1 MDNQHRNEWY
11 GPEATTFKK
20 YKDYNLINYQ
30 CEGTGICMD
39 YSLFS
44 GIDLIFMDFNCSHTF
59 REPMVN
65 RDILDIRH
73 YRQGRVEFEFQN
85 QKVFH
90 MRENEFCINT
100 LANMPASYSFPFE
113 KCSGVSLVIDRD
125 SIDSSTIHQFSLYGI
140 DIRNLG
146 EHLELDIHWYICKT
160 PENLHHM
167 LGAMICTFGIH
178 NIHQRTNITE
188 GGVIGLMLLI
198 EHWLNI
204 SPAYITPVLDTAC
217 YALAFKFLG
226 TNFIKLSI
234 ISTIFISG
242 FYKIWEQ
249 FPPMLSDLSS
259 YPLIAAILGGIFVGV
274 GVGIIVKQGGSSG
287 GDDAL
292 ALAISHA
299 LHWKLSRSYLFT
311 DVVVLVLSVTY
322 IPLTKIIF
330 SLITVTVSSHLI
342 DWIRDYKTKNDHIT

>member
-160 PENLHHM
+160 PENLHHIFDE
-167 LGAMICTFGIH
+167 LYEAKGKESATYFRIKILELLYH
-178 NIHQRTNITE
+178 VQKLRSEDRYAAVYYSKEHIEIVKRARK
-188 GGVIGLMLLI
+188 LLI
-198 EHWLNI
+198 GDLETKIPLESLIAGENI
-204 SPAYITPVLDTAC
+204 SMVTFQAIFKQIYGDSPYTHLKKYKMNCAAVRLREGKDSISEIAVSLGYSNASKFSK
-217 YALAFKFLG
+217 AFQDVFGLLPKDYRRQ
-226 TNFIKLSI
+226 KQSI
-234 ISTIFISG
+234 
-242 FYKIWEQ
+242 
-249 FPPMLSDLSS
+249 
-259 YPLIAAILGGIFVGV
+259 
-274 GVGIIVKQGGSSG
+274 
-287 GDDAL
+287 
-292 ALAISHA
+292 
-299 LHWKLSRSYLFT
+299 
-311 DVVVLVLSVTY
+311 
-322 IPLTKIIF
+322 
-330 SLITVTVSSHLI
+330 
-342 DWIRDYKTKNDHIT
+342 

>member
-160 PENLHHM
+160 PENLHHIFDE
-167 LGAMICTFGIH
+167 LYEAKGKESATYFRIKILELLYH
-178 NIHQRTNITE
+178 VQKLRSEDRYAAVYYSKEHIEIVKRARK
-188 GGVIGLMLLI
+188 LLI
-198 EHWLNI
+198 GDLETKIPLESLIAGENI
-204 SPAYITPVLDTAC
+204 SMVTFQAIFKQICGDSPYTHLKKYKMNCAAVRLREGKESISEIAVSLGYSNASKFSK
-217 YALAFKFLG
+217 AFQDVFGLLPKDYRRQ
-226 TNFIKLSI
+226 KQSI
-234 ISTIFISG
+234 
-242 FYKIWEQ
+242 
-249 FPPMLSDLSS
+249 
-259 YPLIAAILGGIFVGV
+259 
-274 GVGIIVKQGGSSG
+274 
-287 GDDAL
+287 
-292 ALAISHA
+292 
-299 LHWKLSRSYLFT
+299 
-311 DVVVLVLSVTY
+311 
-322 IPLTKIIF
+322 
-330 SLITVTVSSHLI
+330 
-342 DWIRDYKTKNDHIT
+342 

>member
-30 CEGTGICMD
+30 CEGTGTCMD

-160 PENLHHM
+160 PENLHHIFDE
-167 LGAMICTFGIH
+167 LYEAKGKESATYFRIKILELLYH
-178 NIHQRTNITE
+178 VQKLRSEDRYAAVYYSKEHIEIVKRARK
-188 GGVIGLMLLI
+188 LLI
-198 EHWLNI
+198 EDLETKIPLESLIAGENI
-204 SPAYITPVLDTAC
+204 SMVTFQAIFKQIYGDSPYTHLKKYKMNCAAVRLRERKESISEIAVSLGYSNASKFSK
-217 YALAFKFLG
+217 AFQDVFGLLPKDYRRQ
-226 TNFIKLSI
+226 KQSI
-234 ISTIFISG
+234 
-242 FYKIWEQ
+242 
-249 FPPMLSDLSS
+249 
-259 YPLIAAILGGIFVGV
+259 
-274 GVGIIVKQGGSSG
+274 
-287 GDDAL
+287 
-292 ALAISHA
+292 
-299 LHWKLSRSYLFT
+299 
-311 DVVVLVLSVTY
+311 
-322 IPLTKIIF
+322 
-330 SLITVTVSSHLI
+330 
-342 DWIRDYKTKNDHIT
+342 

>member
-160 PENLHHM
+160 PENLHHIFDE
-167 LGAMICTFGIH
+167 LYEAKGKESATYFRIKILELLYH
-178 NIHQRTNITE
+178 VQKLRSEDRYAAVYYSKEHIEIVKRARK
-188 GGVIGLMLLI
+188 LLI
-198 EHWLNI
+198 GDLETRIPLESLIAGENI
-204 SPAYITPVLDTAC
+204 SMVTFQAIFKQIYGDSPYTHLKKYKMNCAAVRLREGKESISEIAVSLGYSNASKFSK
-217 YALAFKFLG
+217 AFQDVFGLLPKDYRRQ
-226 TNFIKLSI
+226 KQSI
-234 ISTIFISG
+234 
-242 FYKIWEQ
+242 
-249 FPPMLSDLSS
+249 
-259 YPLIAAILGGIFVGV
+259 
-274 GVGIIVKQGGSSG
+274 
-287 GDDAL
+287 
-292 ALAISHA
+292 
-299 LHWKLSRSYLFT
+299 
-311 DVVVLVLSVTY
+311 
-322 IPLTKIIF
+322 
-330 SLITVTVSSHLI
+330 
-342 DWIRDYKTKNDHIT
+342 

>member
-160 PENLHHM
+160 PENLHHIFDE
-167 LGAMICTFGIH
+167 LYEAKGKESATYFRIKILELLYH
-178 NIHQRTNITE
+178 VQKLRSEDRYAAVYYSKEHIEIVKRARK
-188 GGVIGLMLLI
+188 LLI
-198 EHWLNI
+198 GDLETKIPLESLIAGENI
-204 SPAYITPVLDTAC
+204 SMVTFQAI
-217 YALAFKFLG
+217 FKQIYGDSPYTHL
-226 TNFIKLSI
+226 KK
-234 ISTIFISG
+234 
-242 FYKIWEQ
+242 YK
-249 FPPMLSDLSS
+249 MNC
-259 YPLIAAILGGIFVGV
+259 AAVRLRRRKGKYQRDCG
-274 GVGIIVKQGGSSG
+274 
-287 GDDAL
+287 
-292 ALAISHA
+292 
-299 LHWKLSRSYLFT
+299 LFR
-311 DVVVLVLSVTY
+311 
-322 IPLTKIIF
+322 I
-330 SLITVTVSSHLI
+330 
-342 DWIRDYKTKNDHIT
+342 

>member
-160 PENLHHM
+160 PENLHHIFDE
-167 LGAMICTFGIH
+167 LYEAKGKESATYFRIKILELLYH
-178 NIHQRTNITE
+178 VQKLRSEDRYAAVYYSKEHIEIVKRARK
-188 GGVIGLMLLI
+188 LLI
-198 EHWLNI
+198 GDLETKIPLESLIAGENI
-204 SPAYITPVLDTAC
+204 SMVTFQAI
-217 YALAFKFLG
+217 FKQIYGDSPYTHL
-226 TNFIKLSI
+226 KK
-234 ISTIFISG
+234 
-242 FYKIWEQ
+242 YKINCAAVRLREGKE
-249 FPPMLSDLSS
+249 SISE
-259 YPLIAAILGGIFVGV
+259 IAVSLGYSNASKFSKAFQDVFGLLPKDYRRQ
-274 GVGIIVKQGGSSG
+274 KQS
-287 GDDAL
+287 
-292 ALAISHA
+292 I
-299 LHWKLSRSYLFT
+299 
-311 DVVVLVLSVTY
+311 
-322 IPLTKIIF
+322 
-330 SLITVTVSSHLI
+330 
-342 DWIRDYKTKNDHIT
+342 

>member
-146 EHLELDIHWYICKT
+146 EHLELDIHWYIYKT
-160 PENLHHM
+160 QENLHHIFDE
-167 LGAMICTFGIH
+167 LYEAKGKESATYFRIKIL
-178 NIHQRTNITE
+178 E
-188 GGVIGLMLLI
+188 LLYHVQKLRSEDRYAAVYYSKEHI
-198 EHWLNI
+198 E
-204 SPAYITPVLDTAC
+204 
-217 YALAFKFLG
+217 
-226 TNFIKLSI
+226 
-234 ISTIFISG
+234 
-242 FYKIWEQ
+242 
-249 FPPMLSDLSS
+249 
-259 YPLIAAILGGIFVGV
+259 
-274 GVGIIVKQGGSSG
+274 IVKQARKLLI
-287 GDDAL
+287 GDL
-292 ALAISHA
+292 ET
-299 LHWKLSRSYLFT
+299 K
-311 DVVVLVLSVTY
+311 
-322 IPLTKIIF
+322 IPLE
-330 SLITVTVSSHLI
+330 SLIAGENISMVTFQAIFKQIYGDSPYTHLKKYKMNCAAVRLREGKESISEIAVSLGYSNASKFSKAFQDVFGLLPK
-342 DWIRDYKTKNDHIT
+342 DYRRQKQSI

>member
-125 SIDSSTIHQFSLYGI
+125 NIDSSTIHQFSLYGI

-160 PENLHHM
+160 PENLHHIFDE
-167 LGAMICTFGIH
+167 LYEAKGKESATYFRIKILELLYH
-178 NIHQRTNITE
+178 VQKLRSEDRYAAVYYSKEHIEIVKRARK
-188 GGVIGLMLLI
+188 LLI
-198 EHWLNI
+198 GDLETKIPLESLIAGENI
-204 SPAYITPVLDTAC
+204 SMVTFQAIFKQIYGDSPYTHLKKYKMNCAAVRLREGKESISEIAVSLGYSNASKFSK
-217 YALAFKFLG
+217 AFQDVFGLLPKDYRRQ
-226 TNFIKLSI
+226 KQSI
-234 ISTIFISG
+234 
-242 FYKIWEQ
+242 
-249 FPPMLSDLSS
+249 
-259 YPLIAAILGGIFVGV
+259 
-274 GVGIIVKQGGSSG
+274 
-287 GDDAL
+287 
-292 ALAISHA
+292 
-299 LHWKLSRSYLFT
+299 
-311 DVVVLVLSVTY
+311 
-322 IPLTKIIF
+322 
-330 SLITVTVSSHLI
+330 
-342 DWIRDYKTKNDHIT
+342 

>member
-1 MDNQHRNEWY
+1 M
-11 GPEATTFKK
+11 FKK
-20 YKDYNLINYQ
+20 CDGYNLINYQ

-160 PENLHHM
+160 PENLHHIFDE
-167 LGAMICTFGIH
+167 LYEAKGKESATYFRIKILELLYH
-178 NIHQRTNITE
+178 VQKLRSEDRYAAVYYSKEHIEIVKRARK
-188 GGVIGLMLLI
+188 LLI
-198 EHWLNI
+198 GDLETKIPLESLIAGENI
-204 SPAYITPVLDTAC
+204 SMVTFQAIFKQIYGDSLYTHLKKYKMNCAAVRLREGKESISEIAVSLGYSNASKFSK
-217 YALAFKFLG
+217 AFQDVFGLLPKDYRRQ
-226 TNFIKLSI
+226 KQSI
-234 ISTIFISG
+234 
-242 FYKIWEQ
+242 
-249 FPPMLSDLSS
+249 
-259 YPLIAAILGGIFVGV
+259 
-274 GVGIIVKQGGSSG
+274 
-287 GDDAL
+287 
-292 ALAISHA
+292 
-299 LHWKLSRSYLFT
+299 
-311 DVVVLVLSVTY
+311 
-322 IPLTKIIF
+322 
-330 SLITVTVSSHLI
+330 
-342 DWIRDYKTKNDHIT
+342 

>member
-146 EHLELDIHWYICKT
+146 EHLELDIHLYICKT
-160 PENLHHM
+160 PENLHHIFDE
-167 LGAMICTFGIH
+167 LYEAKGKESATYFRIKILELLYH
-178 NIHQRTNITE
+178 IQKLRSEDRYAAVYYSKEHIEIVKRARK
-188 GGVIGLMLLI
+188 LLI
-198 EHWLNI
+198 GDLETKIPLESLIAGENI
-204 SPAYITPVLDTAC
+204 SMVTFQAIFKQIYGDSPYTHLKKYKMNCAAVRLREGKESISEIAVSLGYSNASKFSK
-217 YALAFKFLG
+217 AFQDVFGLLPKDYRHQ
-226 TNFIKLSI
+226 KQSI
-234 ISTIFISG
+234 
-242 FYKIWEQ
+242 
-249 FPPMLSDLSS
+249 
-259 YPLIAAILGGIFVGV
+259 
-274 GVGIIVKQGGSSG
+274 
-287 GDDAL
+287 
-292 ALAISHA
+292 
-299 LHWKLSRSYLFT
+299 
-311 DVVVLVLSVTY
+311 
-322 IPLTKIIF
+322 
-330 SLITVTVSSHLI
+330 
-342 DWIRDYKTKNDHIT
+342 

>member
-160 PENLHHM
+160 PKNLHHIFDE
-167 LGAMICTFGIH
+167 LYEAKGKESATYFRIKILELLYH
-178 NIHQRTNITE
+178 VQKLRSEDRYAAVYYSKEHIEIVKRARK
-188 GGVIGLMLLI
+188 LLI
-198 EHWLNI
+198 GDLETKIPLESLIAGENI
-204 SPAYITPVLDTAC
+204 SMVTFQAIFKQIYGDSPYTHLKKYKMNCAAVRLREGKESISEIAVSLGYSNASKFSK
-217 YALAFKFLG
+217 AFQDVFGLLPKDYRRQ
-226 TNFIKLSI
+226 KQSI
-234 ISTIFISG
+234 
-242 FYKIWEQ
+242 
-249 FPPMLSDLSS
+249 
-259 YPLIAAILGGIFVGV
+259 
-274 GVGIIVKQGGSSG
+274 
-287 GDDAL
+287 
-292 ALAISHA
+292 
-299 LHWKLSRSYLFT
+299 
-311 DVVVLVLSVTY
+311 
-322 IPLTKIIF
+322 
-330 SLITVTVSSHLI
+330 
-342 DWIRDYKTKNDHIT
+342 

>member
-39 YSLFS
+39 YSFFS

-146 EHLELDIHWYICKT
+146 EHLELDIHWYICKI
-160 PENLHHM
+160 PENLHHIFDE
-167 LGAMICTFGIH
+167 LYEAKGKESATYFRIKILELLYH
-178 NIHQRTNITE
+178 VQKLRSEDRYAAVYYSKEHIEIVKRARK
-188 GGVIGLMLLI
+188 LLI
-198 EHWLNI
+198 GDLETKIPLESLIAGENI
-204 SPAYITPVLDTAC
+204 SMVTFQAIFKQIYGDSPYTHLKKYKMNCAAVRLREGKESISEIAVSLGYSNASKFSK
-217 YALAFKFLG
+217 AFQDVFGLLPKDYRRQ
-226 TNFIKLSI
+226 KQSI
-234 ISTIFISG
+234 
-242 FYKIWEQ
+242 
-249 FPPMLSDLSS
+249 
-259 YPLIAAILGGIFVGV
+259 
-274 GVGIIVKQGGSSG
+274 
-287 GDDAL
+287 
-292 ALAISHA
+292 
-299 LHWKLSRSYLFT
+299 
-311 DVVVLVLSVTY
+311 
-322 IPLTKIIF
+322 
-330 SLITVTVSSHLI
+330 
-342 DWIRDYKTKNDHIT
+342 

>member
-160 PENLHHM
+160 PENLHHIFDE
-167 LGAMICTFGIH
+167 LYEAKGKESATYFRIKILELLYH
-178 NIHQRTNITE
+178 VQKLRSEDRYAAVYYSKEHIEIVKRARK
-188 GGVIGLMLLI
+188 LLI
-198 EHWLNI
+198 GDLETKIPLESLIAGENI
-204 SPAYITPVLDTAC
+204 SMVTFQAI
-217 YALAFKFLG
+217 FKQIYGDSPYTHLKKYKMNCAAVRLREGKESISEIAVSLG
-226 TNFIKLSI
+226 YSNASKFSKVFQDVFGLLPKDYRRQKQSI
-234 ISTIFISG
+234 
-242 FYKIWEQ
+242 
-249 FPPMLSDLSS
+249 
-259 YPLIAAILGGIFVGV
+259 
-274 GVGIIVKQGGSSG
+274 
-287 GDDAL
+287 
-292 ALAISHA
+292 
-299 LHWKLSRSYLFT
+299 
-311 DVVVLVLSVTY
+311 
-322 IPLTKIIF
+322 
-330 SLITVTVSSHLI
+330 
-342 DWIRDYKTKNDHIT
+342 

>member
-73 YRQGRVEFEFQN
+73 YRQGRGEFEFQN

-160 PENLHHM
+160 PENLHHIFDE
-167 LGAMICTFGIH
+167 LYEAKGKESATYFRIKILELLYH
-178 NIHQRTNITE
+178 VQKLRSEDRYAAVYYSKEHIEIVKRARK
-188 GGVIGLMLLI
+188 LLI
-198 EHWLNI
+198 GDLETKIPLESLIAGENI
-204 SPAYITPVLDTAC
+204 SMVTFQAIFKQIYGDSPYTHLKKYKMNCAAVRLREGKESISEIAVSLGYSNASKFSK
-217 YALAFKFLG
+217 AFQDVFGLLPKDYRRQ
-226 TNFIKLSI
+226 KQSI
-234 ISTIFISG
+234 
-242 FYKIWEQ
+242 
-249 FPPMLSDLSS
+249 
-259 YPLIAAILGGIFVGV
+259 
-274 GVGIIVKQGGSSG
+274 
-287 GDDAL
+287 
-292 ALAISHA
+292 
-299 LHWKLSRSYLFT
+299 
-311 DVVVLVLSVTY
+311 
-322 IPLTKIIF
+322 
-330 SLITVTVSSHLI
+330 
-342 DWIRDYKTKNDHIT
+342 

>member
-160 PENLHHM
+160 PENLHHIFDE
-167 LGAMICTFGIH
+167 LYEAKGKESATYFRIKILELLYH
-178 NIHQRTNITE
+178 VQKLRSEDRYAAVYYSKEHIEIVKRARK
-188 GGVIGLMLLI
+188 LLI
-198 EHWLNI
+198 GDLETKIPLESLIAGENI
-204 SPAYITPVLDTAC
+204 SMVTFQAIFKQIYGDSPYTHLKRYKMNCAAVRLREGKESISEIAVSLGYSNASKFSK
-217 YALAFKFLG
+217 AFQDVFGLLPKDYRRQ
-226 TNFIKLSI
+226 KQSI
-234 ISTIFISG
+234 
-242 FYKIWEQ
+242 
-249 FPPMLSDLSS
+249 
-259 YPLIAAILGGIFVGV
+259 
-274 GVGIIVKQGGSSG
+274 
-287 GDDAL
+287 
-292 ALAISHA
+292 
-299 LHWKLSRSYLFT
+299 
-311 DVVVLVLSVTY
+311 
-322 IPLTKIIF
+322 
-330 SLITVTVSSHLI
+330 
-342 DWIRDYKTKNDHIT
+342 

>member
-146 EHLELDIHWYICKT
+146 EHLELDIHWYFCKT
-160 PENLHHM
+160 PENLHHIFDE
-167 LGAMICTFGIH
+167 LYEAKGKESATYFRIKILELLYH
-178 NIHQRTNITE
+178 VQKLRSEDRYAAVYYSKEHIEIVKRARK
-188 GGVIGLMLLI
+188 LLI
-198 EHWLNI
+198 GDLETKIPLESLIAGENI
-204 SPAYITPVLDTAC
+204 SMVTFQAIFKQIYGDSPYTHLKKYKMNCAAVRLREGKESISEIAVSLGYSNASKFSK
-217 YALAFKFLG
+217 AFQDVFGLLPKDYRRQ
-226 TNFIKLSI
+226 KQSI
-234 ISTIFISG
+234 
-242 FYKIWEQ
+242 
-249 FPPMLSDLSS
+249 
-259 YPLIAAILGGIFVGV
+259 
-274 GVGIIVKQGGSSG
+274 
-287 GDDAL
+287 
-292 ALAISHA
+292 
-299 LHWKLSRSYLFT
+299 
-311 DVVVLVLSVTY
+311 
-322 IPLTKIIF
+322 
-330 SLITVTVSSHLI
+330 
-342 DWIRDYKTKNDHIT
+342 

>member
-160 PENLHHM
+160 PENLHHIFDE
-167 LGAMICTFGIH
+167 LYEARGKESATYFRIKILELLYH
-178 NIHQRTNITE
+178 VQKLRSEDRYAAVYYSKEHIEIVKRARK
-188 GGVIGLMLLI
+188 LLI
-198 EHWLNI
+198 GDLETKIPLESLIAGENI
-204 SPAYITPVLDTAC
+204 SMVTFQAIFKQIYGDSPYTHLKKYKMNCAAVRLREGKESISEIAVSLGYSNASKFSK
-217 YALAFKFLG
+217 AFQDVFGLLPKDYRRQ
-226 TNFIKLSI
+226 KQSI
-234 ISTIFISG
+234 
-242 FYKIWEQ
+242 
-249 FPPMLSDLSS
+249 
-259 YPLIAAILGGIFVGV
+259 
-274 GVGIIVKQGGSSG
+274 
-287 GDDAL
+287 
-292 ALAISHA
+292 
-299 LHWKLSRSYLFT
+299 
-311 DVVVLVLSVTY
+311 
-322 IPLTKIIF
+322 
-330 SLITVTVSSHLI
+330 
-342 DWIRDYKTKNDHIT
+342 

>member
-160 PENLHHM
+160 PENLHHIFDE
-167 LGAMICTFGIH
+167 LYEAKGKESATYFRIKILELLYH
-178 NIHQRTNITE
+178 VQKLRSEDRYAAVYYSKEHIQIVKRARK
-188 GGVIGLMLLI
+188 LLI
-198 EHWLNI
+198 GDLETKIPLESLIAGENI
-204 SPAYITPVLDTAC
+204 SMVTFQAIFKQIYGDSPYTHLKKYKMNCAAVRLREGKESISEIAVSLGYSNASKFSK
-217 YALAFKFLG
+217 AFQDVFGLLPKDYRRQ
-226 TNFIKLSI
+226 KQSI
-234 ISTIFISG
+234 
-242 FYKIWEQ
+242 
-249 FPPMLSDLSS
+249 
-259 YPLIAAILGGIFVGV
+259 
-274 GVGIIVKQGGSSG
+274 
-287 GDDAL
+287 
-292 ALAISHA
+292 
-299 LHWKLSRSYLFT
+299 
-311 DVVVLVLSVTY
+311 
-322 IPLTKIIF
+322 
-330 SLITVTVSSHLI
+330 
-342 DWIRDYKTKNDHIT
+342 

>member
-59 REPMVN
+59 REPMIN

-160 PENLHHM
+160 PENLHHIFDE
-167 LGAMICTFGIH
+167 LYEAKGKESATYFRIKILELLYH
-178 NIHQRTNITE
+178 VQKLRSEDRYAAVYYSKEHIEIVKRARK
-188 GGVIGLMLLI
+188 LLI
-198 EHWLNI
+198 GDLETKIPLESLIAGENI
-204 SPAYITPVLDTAC
+204 SMVTFQAIFKQIYGDSPYTHLKKYKMNCAAVRLREGKESISEIAVSLGYSNASKFSK
-217 YALAFKFLG
+217 AFQDVFGLLPKDYRRQ
-226 TNFIKLSI
+226 KQSI
-234 ISTIFISG
+234 
-242 FYKIWEQ
+242 
-249 FPPMLSDLSS
+249 
-259 YPLIAAILGGIFVGV
+259 
-274 GVGIIVKQGGSSG
+274 
-287 GDDAL
+287 
-292 ALAISHA
+292 
-299 LHWKLSRSYLFT
+299 
-311 DVVVLVLSVTY
+311 
-322 IPLTKIIF
+322 
-330 SLITVTVSSHLI
+330 
-342 DWIRDYKTKNDHIT
+342 

>member
-160 PENLHHM
+160 PENLHHIFDE
-167 LGAMICTFGIH
+167 LYEAKGKESATYFRIKIL
-178 NIHQRTNITE
+178 E
-188 GGVIGLMLLI
+188 LLYHVQKLRSEDRYAAVYYSKEHI
-198 EHWLNI
+198 E
-204 SPAYITPVLDTAC
+204 
-217 YALAFKFLG
+217 K
-226 TNFIKLSI
+226 
-234 ISTIFISG
+234 
-242 FYKIWEQ
+242 
-249 FPPMLSDLSS
+249 
-259 YPLIAAILGGIFVGV
+259 
-274 GVGIIVKQGGSSG
+274 
-287 GDDAL
+287 
-292 ALAISHA
+292 
-299 LHWKLSRSYLFT
+299 
-311 DVVVLVLSVTY
+311 
-322 IPLTKIIF
+322 
-330 SLITVTVSSHLI
+330 VTVEMSNIKRHYREFKTII
-342 DWIRDYKTKNDHIT
+342 D

>member
-160 PENLHHM
+160 PENLHHIFDE
-167 LGAMICTFGIH
+167 LYEAKGKESATYFRIKILELLYH
-178 NIHQRTNITE
+178 VQKLRSEDRYAAVYYSKEHIELVKRARK
-188 GGVIGLMLLI
+188 LLI
-198 EHWLNI
+198 GDLETKIPLESLIAGENI
-204 SPAYITPVLDTAC
+204 SMVTFQAIFKQIYGDSPYTHLKKYKMNCAAVRLREGKESISEIAVSLGYSNASKFSK
-217 YALAFKFLG
+217 AFQDVFGLLPKDYRRQ
-226 TNFIKLSI
+226 KQSI
-234 ISTIFISG
+234 
-242 FYKIWEQ
+242 
-249 FPPMLSDLSS
+249 
-259 YPLIAAILGGIFVGV
+259 
-274 GVGIIVKQGGSSG
+274 
-287 GDDAL
+287 
-292 ALAISHA
+292 
-299 LHWKLSRSYLFT
+299 
-311 DVVVLVLSVTY
+311 
-322 IPLTKIIF
+322 
-330 SLITVTVSSHLI
+330 
-342 DWIRDYKTKNDHIT
+342 

>member
-160 PENLHHM
+160 PENLHHIFDE
-167 LGAMICTFGIH
+167 LYEAKGKESATYFRIKILELLYH
-178 NIHQRTNITE
+178 VQKLRSEDRYAAVYYSKEHIEIVKRARK
-188 GGVIGLMLLI
+188 LLI
-198 EHWLNI
+198 GDLETKIPLESLIAGENI
-204 SPAYITPVLDTAC
+204 SMVTFQAIFKQIYGDSPYTHLKKYKMNCAAVRLREGKESISEIAVSLGYSNASKFSK
-217 YALAFKFLG
+217 AFQDVFGLLQKTTGARNNPF
-226 TNFIKLSI
+226 NF
-234 ISTIFISG
+234 
-242 FYKIWEQ
+242 W
-249 FPPMLSDLSS
+249 
-259 YPLIAAILGGIFVGV
+259 AIFV
-274 GVGIIVKQGGSSG
+274 K
-287 GDDAL
+287 
-292 ALAISHA
+292 
-299 LHWKLSRSYLFT
+299 K
-311 DVVVLVLSVTY
+311 
-322 IPLTKIIF
+322 
-330 SLITVTVSSHLI
+330 
-342 DWIRDYKTKNDHIT
+342 

>member
-160 PENLHHM
+160 PENLHHIFDE
-167 LGAMICTFGIH
+167 LYEAKGKESATYFRIKILELLYH
-178 NIHQRTNITE
+178 VQKLRSEDRYAAVYYSKEHIEIVKRARK
-188 GGVIGLMLLI
+188 LLI
-198 EHWLNI
+198 GDLETKIPLESLIAGENI
-204 SPAYITPVLDTAC
+204 SMVTFQAIFKQIYGDSPYTHLKKYKMNCAAVRLREGKESISEIAVSLGYSNASKFSK
-217 YALAFKFLG
+217 AFQDVFGRLPKDYRRQ
-226 TNFIKLSI
+226 KQSI
-234 ISTIFISG
+234 
-242 FYKIWEQ
+242 
-249 FPPMLSDLSS
+249 
-259 YPLIAAILGGIFVGV
+259 
-274 GVGIIVKQGGSSG
+274 
-287 GDDAL
+287 
-292 ALAISHA
+292 
-299 LHWKLSRSYLFT
+299 
-311 DVVVLVLSVTY
+311 
-322 IPLTKIIF
+322 
-330 SLITVTVSSHLI
+330 
-342 DWIRDYKTKNDHIT
+342 

>member
-160 PENLHHM
+160 PENLHHIFDE
-167 LGAMICTFGIH
+167 LYEAKGKESATYFRIKILELLYH
-178 NIHQRTNITE
+178 VQKIRSEDRYAAVYYSKEHIEIVKRARK
-188 GGVIGLMLLI
+188 LLI
-198 EHWLNI
+198 GDLETKIPLESLIAGENI
-204 SPAYITPVLDTAC
+204 SMVTFQAI
-217 YALAFKFLG
+217 FKQIYGDSPYTHL
-226 TNFIKLSI
+226 KK
-234 ISTIFISG
+234 
-242 FYKIWEQ
+242 YKINCAAVRLREGKE
-249 FPPMLSDLSS
+249 SISE
-259 YPLIAAILGGIFVGV
+259 IAVSLGYSNASKFSKAFQDVFGLLPKDYRRQ
-274 GVGIIVKQGGSSG
+274 KQS
-287 GDDAL
+287 
-292 ALAISHA
+292 I
-299 LHWKLSRSYLFT
+299 
-311 DVVVLVLSVTY
+311 
-322 IPLTKIIF
+322 
-330 SLITVTVSSHLI
+330 
-342 DWIRDYKTKNDHIT
+342 

>member
-160 PENLHHM
+160 PENLHHIFDE
-167 LGAMICTFGIH
+167 LYEAKGKESATYFRIKILELLYH
-178 NIHQRTNITE
+178 VQKLRSEDRYAAVYYSKEHIEIVKRARK
-188 GGVIGLMLLI
+188 LLI
-198 EHWLNI
+198 GDLETKIPLESLIAGENI
-204 SPAYITPVLDTAC
+204 SMVTFQAIFKQIYGDSHYTHLKKYKMNCAAVRLREGKESISEIAVSLGYSNASKFSK
-217 YALAFKFLG
+217 AFQDVFGLLPKDYRRQ
-226 TNFIKLSI
+226 KQSI
-234 ISTIFISG
+234 
-242 FYKIWEQ
+242 
-249 FPPMLSDLSS
+249 
-259 YPLIAAILGGIFVGV
+259 
-274 GVGIIVKQGGSSG
+274 
-287 GDDAL
+287 
-292 ALAISHA
+292 
-299 LHWKLSRSYLFT
+299 
-311 DVVVLVLSVTY
+311 
-322 IPLTKIIF
+322 
-330 SLITVTVSSHLI
+330 
-342 DWIRDYKTKNDHIT
+342 

>member
-146 EHLELDIHWYICKT
+146 EHLELDIHLYICKT
-160 PENLHHM
+160 PENLHHIFDE
-167 LGAMICTFGIH
+167 LYEAKGKESATYFRIKILELLYH
-178 NIHQRTNITE
+178 VQKLRSEDRYAAVYYSKEHIEIVKRARK
-188 GGVIGLMLLI
+188 LLI
-198 EHWLNI
+198 GDLETKIPLESLIAGENI
-204 SPAYITPVLDTAC
+204 SMVTFQAIFKQIYGDSPYTHLKKYKMNCAAVRLREGKESISEIAVSLGYSNASKFSK
-217 YALAFKFLG
+217 AFQDVFGLLPKDYRRQ
-226 TNFIKLSI
+226 KQSI
-234 ISTIFISG
+234 
-242 FYKIWEQ
+242 
-249 FPPMLSDLSS
+249 
-259 YPLIAAILGGIFVGV
+259 
-274 GVGIIVKQGGSSG
+274 
-287 GDDAL
+287 
-292 ALAISHA
+292 
-299 LHWKLSRSYLFT
+299 
-311 DVVVLVLSVTY
+311 
-322 IPLTKIIF
+322 
-330 SLITVTVSSHLI
+330 
-342 DWIRDYKTKNDHIT
+342 

>member
-160 PENLHHM
+160 PENLHHIFDE
-167 LGAMICTFGIH
+167 LYEAKGKESATYFRIKILELLYH
-178 NIHQRTNITE
+178 VQKLRSEDRYAAVYYSKEHIEIVKRARK
-188 GGVIGLMLLI
+188 LLI
-198 EHWLNI
+198 GDLETKIPLESLIAGENI
-204 SPAYITPVLDTAC
+204 SMVTFQAIFKQIYGDGPYTHLKKYKMNCAAVRLREGKESISEIAVSLGYSNASKFSK
-217 YALAFKFLG
+217 AFQDVFGLLPKDYRRQ
-226 TNFIKLSI
+226 KQSI
-234 ISTIFISG
+234 
-242 FYKIWEQ
+242 
-249 FPPMLSDLSS
+249 
-259 YPLIAAILGGIFVGV
+259 
-274 GVGIIVKQGGSSG
+274 
-287 GDDAL
+287 
-292 ALAISHA
+292 
-299 LHWKLSRSYLFT
+299 
-311 DVVVLVLSVTY
+311 
-322 IPLTKIIF
+322 
-330 SLITVTVSSHLI
+330 
-342 DWIRDYKTKNDHIT
+342 

>member
-160 PENLHHM
+160 PENLHHIFDE
-167 LGAMICTFGIH
+167 LYEAKGKESATYFRIKILELLYH
-178 NIHQRTNITE
+178 VQKLRSEDRYAAVYYSKEHIEIVKRARK
-188 GGVIGLMLLI
+188 LLI
-198 EHWLNI
+198 GDLETKIPLESLIAGENI
-204 SPAYITPVLDTAC
+204 SMVTFQAIFKQIYGDSPYTHLKKYKMSCAAVRLREGKESISEIAVSLGYSNASKFSK
-217 YALAFKFLG
+217 AFQDVFGLLPKDYRRQ
-226 TNFIKLSI
+226 KQSI
-234 ISTIFISG
+234 
-242 FYKIWEQ
+242 
-249 FPPMLSDLSS
+249 
-259 YPLIAAILGGIFVGV
+259 
-274 GVGIIVKQGGSSG
+274 
-287 GDDAL
+287 
-292 ALAISHA
+292 
-299 LHWKLSRSYLFT
+299 
-311 DVVVLVLSVTY
+311 
-322 IPLTKIIF
+322 
-330 SLITVTVSSHLI
+330 
-342 DWIRDYKTKNDHIT
+342 

>member
-30 CEGTGICMD
+30 CEGTGTCMD

-160 PENLHHM
+160 PENLHHIFDE
-167 LGAMICTFGIH
+167 LYEAKGKEPATYFRIKILELLYQVQKLRSEDRYAAVYYSKEH
-178 NIHQRTNITE
+178 IEIVKRARK
-188 GGVIGLMLLI
+188 LLI
-198 EHWLNI
+198 GDLETKIPLESLIAGENI
-204 SPAYITPVLDTAC
+204 SMVTFQAIFKQIYGDSPYTHLKKYKMNCAAVRLREGKESISEIAVSLGYSNASKFSK
-217 YALAFKFLG
+217 AFQDVFGLLPKDYRRQ
-226 TNFIKLSI
+226 KQSI
-234 ISTIFISG
+234 
-242 FYKIWEQ
+242 
-249 FPPMLSDLSS
+249 
-259 YPLIAAILGGIFVGV
+259 
-274 GVGIIVKQGGSSG
+274 
-287 GDDAL
+287 
-292 ALAISHA
+292 
-299 LHWKLSRSYLFT
+299 
-311 DVVVLVLSVTY
+311 
-322 IPLTKIIF
+322 
-330 SLITVTVSSHLI
+330 
-342 DWIRDYKTKNDHIT
+342 

>member
-160 PENLHHM
+160 PENLHHIFDE
-167 LGAMICTFGIH
+167 LYEAKGKESATYFRIKILELLYH
-178 NIHQRTNITE
+178 VQKLRSEDRYAAVYYSKEHIEIVKRARK
-188 GGVIGLMLLI
+188 LLI
-198 EHWLNI
+198 GDLETKIPLESLIAGENI
-204 SPAYITPVLDTAC
+204 SMVTFQAIFKQLYGDSPYTHLKKYKMNCAAVRLREGKESISEIAVSLGYSNASKFSK
-217 YALAFKFLG
+217 AFQDVFGLLPKDYRRQ
-226 TNFIKLSI
+226 KQSI
-234 ISTIFISG
+234 
-242 FYKIWEQ
+242 
-249 FPPMLSDLSS
+249 
-259 YPLIAAILGGIFVGV
+259 
-274 GVGIIVKQGGSSG
+274 
-287 GDDAL
+287 
-292 ALAISHA
+292 
-299 LHWKLSRSYLFT
+299 
-311 DVVVLVLSVTY
+311 
-322 IPLTKIIF
+322 
-330 SLITVTVSSHLI
+330 
-342 DWIRDYKTKNDHIT
+342 

>member
-146 EHLELDIHWYICKT
+146 EHPELDIHWYICKT
-160 PENLHHM
+160 PENLHHIFDE
-167 LGAMICTFGIH
+167 LYEAKGKESATYFRIKILELLYH
-178 NIHQRTNITE
+178 VQKLRSEDRYAAVYYSKEHIEIVKRARK
-188 GGVIGLMLLI
+188 LLI
-198 EHWLNI
+198 GDLETKIPLESLIAGENI
-204 SPAYITPVLDTAC
+204 SMVTFQAIFKQIYGDSPYTHLKKYKMNCAAVRLREGKESISEIAVSLGYSNASKFSK
-217 YALAFKFLG
+217 AFQDVFGLLPKDYRRQ
-226 TNFIKLSI
+226 KQSI
-234 ISTIFISG
+234 
-242 FYKIWEQ
+242 
-249 FPPMLSDLSS
+249 
-259 YPLIAAILGGIFVGV
+259 
-274 GVGIIVKQGGSSG
+274 
-287 GDDAL
+287 
-292 ALAISHA
+292 
-299 LHWKLSRSYLFT
+299 
-311 DVVVLVLSVTY
+311 
-322 IPLTKIIF
+322 
-330 SLITVTVSSHLI
+330 
-342 DWIRDYKTKNDHIT
+342 

>member
-30 CEGTGICMD
+30 CEGTGLCMD

-160 PENLHHM
+160 PENLHHIFDE
-167 LGAMICTFGIH
+167 LYEAKGKESATYFRIKILELLYH
-178 NIHQRTNITE
+178 VQKLRSEDRYAAVYYSKEHIEIVKRARK
-188 GGVIGLMLLI
+188 LLI
-198 EHWLNI
+198 GDLETKIPLESLIAGENI
-204 SPAYITPVLDTAC
+204 SMVTFQAIFKQIYGDSPYTHLKKYKMNCAAVRLREGKESISEIAVSLGYSNASKFSK
-217 YALAFKFLG
+217 AFQDVFGLLPKDYRRQ
-226 TNFIKLSI
+226 KQSI
-234 ISTIFISG
+234 
-242 FYKIWEQ
+242 
-249 FPPMLSDLSS
+249 
-259 YPLIAAILGGIFVGV
+259 
-274 GVGIIVKQGGSSG
+274 
-287 GDDAL
+287 
-292 ALAISHA
+292 
-299 LHWKLSRSYLFT
+299 
-311 DVVVLVLSVTY
+311 
-322 IPLTKIIF
+322 
-330 SLITVTVSSHLI
+330 
-342 DWIRDYKTKNDHIT
+342 

>member
-160 PENLHHM
+160 PQNLLHIFDELYEAKGKESATYFRIKILELLYHVQK
-167 LGAMICTFGIH
+167 LRSEDRYAAVYYSKEHIEIVK
-178 NIHQRTNITE
+178 RARK
-188 GGVIGLMLLI
+188 LLI
-198 EHWLNI
+198 GDLETKIPLESLIAGENI
-204 SPAYITPVLDTAC
+204 SMVTFQAIFKQIYGDSPYTHLKKYKMNCAAVRLREGKESISEIAVSLGYSNASKFSK
-217 YALAFKFLG
+217 AFQDVFGLLPKDYRRQ
-226 TNFIKLSI
+226 KQSI
-234 ISTIFISG
+234 
-242 FYKIWEQ
+242 
-249 FPPMLSDLSS
+249 
-259 YPLIAAILGGIFVGV
+259 
-274 GVGIIVKQGGSSG
+274 
-287 GDDAL
+287 
-292 ALAISHA
+292 
-299 LHWKLSRSYLFT
+299 
-311 DVVVLVLSVTY
+311 
-322 IPLTKIIF
+322 
-330 SLITVTVSSHLI
+330 
-342 DWIRDYKTKNDHIT
+342 

>member
-160 PENLHHM
+160 PENLHHIFDE
-167 LGAMICTFGIH
+167 LYETKGKESATYFRIKILELLYH
-178 NIHQRTNITE
+178 VQKLRSEDRYAAVYYSKEHIEIVKRARK
-188 GGVIGLMLLI
+188 LLI
-198 EHWLNI
+198 GDLETKIPLESLIAGENI
-204 SPAYITPVLDTAC
+204 SMVTFQAIFKQIYGDSPYTHLKKYKMNCAAVRLREGKESISEIAVSLGYSNASKFSK
-217 YALAFKFLG
+217 AFQDVFGLLPKDYRRQ
-226 TNFIKLSI
+226 KQSI
-234 ISTIFISG
+234 
-242 FYKIWEQ
+242 
-249 FPPMLSDLSS
+249 
-259 YPLIAAILGGIFVGV
+259 
-274 GVGIIVKQGGSSG
+274 
-287 GDDAL
+287 
-292 ALAISHA
+292 
-299 LHWKLSRSYLFT
+299 
-311 DVVVLVLSVTY
+311 
-322 IPLTKIIF
+322 
-330 SLITVTVSSHLI
+330 
-342 DWIRDYKTKNDHIT
+342 

>member
-160 PENLHHM
+160 PENLHHIFDE
-167 LGAMICTFGIH
+167 LYEAKGKESATYFRIKILELLYH
-178 NIHQRTNITE
+178 VQKLRSEDRYAAVYYSKEHIEIVKRARK
-188 GGVIGLMLLI
+188 LLI
-198 EHWLNI
+198 GDLETKIPLESLIAGENI
-204 SPAYITPVLDTAC
+204 SMVTFQAIFKQIYGYSPYTHLKKYKMNCAAVRLREGKESISEIAVSLGYSNASKFSK
-217 YALAFKFLG
+217 AFQDVFGLLPKDYRRQ
-226 TNFIKLSI
+226 KQSI
-234 ISTIFISG
+234 
-242 FYKIWEQ
+242 
-249 FPPMLSDLSS
+249 
-259 YPLIAAILGGIFVGV
+259 
-274 GVGIIVKQGGSSG
+274 
-287 GDDAL
+287 
-292 ALAISHA
+292 
-299 LHWKLSRSYLFT
+299 
-311 DVVVLVLSVTY
+311 
-322 IPLTKIIF
+322 
-330 SLITVTVSSHLI
+330 
-342 DWIRDYKTKNDHIT
+342 